1 MLLAM
6 TPNEKAEAVAESK
19 SRPSTGGS
27 AADWKSAG
35 INPAA
40 AGASSA
46 PQAAPA
52 TAGTS
57 SSSQAAASSAR
68 PLGQP
73 HPVSP
78 RQKVPQRG
86 PRCRARVHG
95 GTRPQH
101 QRLQPGDQRLAGEA
115 AAREGEV
122 GRGRP
127 VELAQPPHARAAE
140 LLRPIP
146 GAPERR
152 VELLPR
158 RAALGHE
165 ALGTRHHRAM
175 EYEDRRVIST
185 PEGVQ
190 LALPL
195 ANIGSRFM
203 ALALDLVIQ
212 FTALVVVL
220 LALAALAGDLPVA
233 IVGSFAVLVFY
244 IGYNV
249 VFEVL
254 GGGRT
259 IGKRAAGLRVVSDGG
274 AAVGLRRSLIRNIL
288 LLVEGL
294 TLFYVPAMISVLA
307 SRNNQ
312 RLGDHAGGTLV
323 VREAARHEVAGPA
336 PASVEPERVATWDV
350 TGVGDAE
357 AGAVRSFLERRTELR
372 PGARRA
378 LAAQLAGRL
387 RPLVAGVRPGLDD
400 ETFLEYFAAA
410 KARGKLRESDQ

>member
-1 MLLAM
+1 
-6 TPNEKAEAVAESK
+6 
-19 SRPSTGGS
+19 
-27 AADWKSAG
+27 
-35 INPAA
+35 
-40 AGASSA
+40 
-46 PQAAPA
+46 
-52 TAGTS
+52 
-57 SSSQAAASSAR
+57 
-68 PLGQP
+68 
-73 HPVSP
+73 
-78 RQKVPQRG
+78 
-86 PRCRARVHG
+86 
-95 GTRPQH
+95 
-101 QRLQPGDQRLAGEA
+101 
-115 AAREGEV
+115 
-122 GRGRP
+122 
-127 VELAQPPHARAAE
+127 
-140 LLRPIP
+140 
-146 GAPERR
+146 
-152 VELLPR
+152 
-158 RAALGHE
+158 
-165 ALGTRHHRAM
+165 M

-387 RPLVAGVRPGLDD
+387 RPLVAGARPGLDD